1 MSYPSGRQIY
11 TGFSLILSGVKCR
24 SVQWKTHST
33 WVRKWTCSQSE
44 CKFTFSHSGWVSDY
58 TQRSTAFEWNPCGY
72 TRFECAVRYTWPLKS
87 SAAVTLGCTRF
98 ECAVT
103 LDHSSRVPLLHS
115 IRVLLYTLDTQP
127 FECRCYI
134 YTFECRNNTLEH
146 QPAMGDLVVVGAC
159 GRRLWQLGGL
169 WICK

>member
-72 TRFECAVRYTWPLKS
+72 TRFECAV
-87 SAAVTLGCTRF
+87 
-98 ECAVT
+98 T